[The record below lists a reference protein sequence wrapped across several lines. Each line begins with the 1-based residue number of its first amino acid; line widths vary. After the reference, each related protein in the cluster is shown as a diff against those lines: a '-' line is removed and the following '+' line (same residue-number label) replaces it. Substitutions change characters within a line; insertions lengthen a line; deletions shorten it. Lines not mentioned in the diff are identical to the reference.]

1 MRLRL
6 SIGALLATTAIARA
20 QVPVSLPTTP
30 AVVVAAP
37 VMTDSIP
44 VWERPQ
50 GALLRPGTLTY
61 TLSLHRPDGQIASLG
76 TRTVAVSDVVVGGT
90 QAWLIAE
97 SRTGTAVITTDS
109 VLLRQSDLS
118 PERWV
123 ATIGSGQ
130 LGASFTADSIFGAV
144 QTYQGRASF
153 AVAIP
158 KGVFLSAGMME
169 KLIEL
174 FPLRVGFRA
183 AAALMLVEGNAPR
196 MEPAVI
202 EVAREDRLEW
212 GGLGVECWVVVV
224 RAGAIEQRLWVSKDS
239 AHVVRSEQTLST
251 GMYSA
256 ELQP

>member
-1 MRLRL
+1 MC
-6 SIGALLATTAIARA
+6 TAAARA
-20 QVPVSLPTTP
+20 QDPVPLPAPP
-30 AVVVAAP
+30 AVVVPPP
-37 VMTDSIP
+37 VMADTIP

-50 GALLRPGTLTY
+50 GALLRPGALTY
-61 TLSLHRPDGQIASLG
+61 TLSLHRADGPIVSLG
-76 TRTVAVSDVVVGGT
+76 TRTVAVSDVTVGGT
-90 QAWLIAE
+90 TAWLIAE
-97 SRTGTAVITTDS
+97 SRTGTAVVTTDS

-158 KGVFLSAGMME
+158 KGVLLSAGMME
-169 KLIEL
+169 RLIEL
-174 FPLRVGFRA
+174 LPLHVGFRA

-202 EVAREDRLEW
+202 EVAREERLEW
-212 GGLGVECWVVVV
+212 GGRGVECWVVVV
-224 RAGAIEQRLWVSKDS
+224 RAGAVEQRLWVSKES
-239 AHVVRSEQTLST
+239 ARVVRSEQSLST
-251 GMYSA
+251 GVYSA